1 MSDQNQEFGP
11 EEAREILG
19 RAAKLQHEEGL
30 TAPEVDA
37 GLTLDELQQAAA
49 EAGIDPT
56 YVAEAAAQYRVQP
69 APATSGLFG
78 ASSSYDLLLTLNGEV
93 KPEAFPQLRSLI
105 LQAMGHEDMDSPRTP
120 RSSGKHPNR
129 LTWNHGTLN
138 QITVTPSSGKTE
150 IRARGRWK
158 SMSVAIYGGIILCG
172 LLAGA
177 LVASLSV
184 LSLPGTLAVFGVS
197 LVAAFASARTLWSRW
212 AGQARAKLNA
222 AAQAI
227 ARRIASNVPQA
238 RTRTAEAPETAAPQ
252 IALPEEPEQAPNT
265 SAEPDRDREAT

>member
-1 MSDQNQEFGP
+1 MNDQNQEFGP
-11 EEAREILG
+11 EDAKEILG
-19 RAAKLQHEEGL
+19 RAAKLQHTEGL
-30 TAPEVDA
+30 AAPEVDA

-69 APATSGLFG
+69 ATATSGLFG
-78 ASSSYDLLLTLNGEV
+78 APSSYDLLLTLDGEV
-93 KPEAFPQLRSLI
+93 KPEVFPQLRSLI
-105 LQAMGHEDMDSPRTP
+105 LQAMGQEDMDSPRTP
-120 RSSGKHPNR
+120 RSSGNRPNR

-150 IRARGRWK
+150 IRARGRWR

-197 LVAAFASARTLWSRW
+197 LVAAFVSARTLWSKW
-212 AGQARAKLNA
+212 AGRARARLNA

-227 ARRIASNVPQA
+227 ARRIASNRPQA
-238 RTRTAEAPETAAPQ
+238 RTQTAERSEKASPQ
-252 IALPEEPEQAPNT
+252 IALPENPEQAPNT
-265 SAEPDRDREAT
+265 RAEPDRNRETS